1 MSEAPDTRIVTA
13 DCVGWST
20 KGNGKPDGG
29 GDSKPV
35 PVARGTVVVVYG
47 VSVDV
52 EPRSLLVQVTAGA
65 GEAEAGKKL
74 EIRERF
80 LEKHAG

>member
-1 MSEAPDTRIVTA
+1 MSESPDTRIVTA

-20 KGNGKPDGG
+20 KGSGKPDGG

-35 PVARGTVVVVYG
+35 PVAKGTVVVVYG

-52 EPRSLLVQVTAGA
+52 EPKSLLVQITSGSA
-65 GEAEAGKKL
+65 EAEPGRKL

-80 LEKHAG
+80 LATLES

>member
-1 MSEAPDTRIVTA
+1 MSETPDTRIVTA

-35 PVARGTVVVVYG
+35 AVAEGTVVVVYG

-52 EPRSLLVQVTAGA
+52 EPKSLLVQITSGSAP
-65 GEAEAGKKL
+65 AEPGRKL

-80 LEKHAG
+80 LAKQAG